1 MARKGR
7 YEAAMKAIRAVFSDT
22 GQSLSATRTDLKALR
37 DEIDVLLD
45 AVKNDIRQEDKE

>member
-22 GQSLSATRTDLKALR
+22 SQSLSATRTDLKALR

-45 AVKNDIRQEDKE
+45 AIKNDIRQEEGE